1 MWWGYSAPLDLRCEI
16 EEKEGTPKSIEVLII
31 GASDARHIIKTL
43 ASSYKHSDCSIIYHI
58 IEPTMEQVARS
69 ILLLSICLDKDL
81 GMYMSNIRSLS

>member
-16 EEKEGTPKSIEVLII
+16 EEKEETSKSLEVLII

-69 ILLLSICLDKDL
+69 ILLLSTCLDKDL
-81 GMYMSNIRSLS
+81 GMYMSNLRSLS